1 MNRRR
6 LSQLRYNIIA
16 CEYQRE
22 KRYHNKKASPDAILR
37 SQIYKDLKDMISAG
51 KGKVETLD
59 FLYNRYKDQKL
70 SIYFSQWYDHFYAKL
85 NKEKDSKGM
94 DDER

>member
-1 MNRRR
+1 MEKMNRRR

-37 SQIYKDLKDMISAG
+37 SQIYKDLK
-51 KGKVETLD
+51 
-59 FLYNRYKDQKL
+59 
-70 SIYFSQWYDHFYAKL
+70 
-85 NKEKDSKGM
+85 EK
-94 DDER
+94 